1 MFSTIYSSRKI
12 NKTELTVISTR
23 ARVMINNEYREEF
36 KVEPGIK
43 QGDPLSATLFSVAI
57 DVILKQLGLRG
68 NIPTHSKQVF
78 CL

>member
-1 MFSTIYSSRKI
+1 
-12 NKTELTVISTR
+12 
-23 ARVMINNEYREEF
+23 MINNEYREEF